1 MSVNSIKDLNAR
13 QQTRD
18 TKTTPEVIVD
28 KVDTENSQNL
38 LLDQSRKD
46 SQMNMDVQN
55 GSMSNRV
62 VPELPKTAKGT

>member
-1 MSVNSIKDLNAR
+1 MSVDSIKDLNSR

-18 TKTTPEVIVD
+18 PKTTPEVIVD

-38 LLDQSRKD
+38 LLDRSRKD
-46 SQMNMDVQN
+46 SQMNMDSQN

-62 VPELPKTAKGT
+62 APELPKTAKVT

>member
-28 KVDTENSQNL
+28 KVDIENSQNL

>member
-1 MSVNSIKDLNAR
+1 M
-13 QQTRD
+13 
-18 TKTTPEVIVD
+18 PELIVE

-46 SQMNMDVQN
+46 SQMNMDAQN

-62 VPELPKTAKGT
+62 VPELSKTAKGT